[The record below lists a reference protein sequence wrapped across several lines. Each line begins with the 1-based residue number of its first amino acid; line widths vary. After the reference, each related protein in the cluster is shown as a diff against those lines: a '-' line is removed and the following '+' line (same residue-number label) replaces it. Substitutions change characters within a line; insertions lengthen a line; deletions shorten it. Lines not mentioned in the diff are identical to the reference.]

1 MGKPDREEQIEA
13 LRERLEKYMLEQGL
27 RSTSQ
32 RRIVTDTFF
41 ESEEHLSIEDLLGLV
56 RATDPKIGYATV
68 YRTLKML
75 KEGGLAYERHFGDG
89 VARYEAAIEDDHHDH
104 LICLDCDEVFEFE
117 NEEIERLQEAQAKSL
132 GFKLKN
138 HRLDLFAR
146 CERENCPNKKSRG
159 AKKS

>member
-1 MGKPDREEQIEA
+1 MGEFDREAQIEELKA
-13 LRERLEKYMLEQGL
+13 RLEKYMLEQGL

-41 ESEEHLSIEDLLGLV
+41 DSNEHLSIEELLALV
-56 RATDPKIGYATV
+56 RETDPKIGYATV

-89 VARYEAAIEDDHHDH
+89 VARYEVAIEDDHHDH

-117 NEEIERLQEAQAKSL
+117 NEAIERLQDEQAKEL
-132 GFKLKN
+132 GFKLKH
-138 HRLDLFAR
+138 HRLDLYAR
-146 CERENCPNKKSRG
+146 CMRENCPNKKRRS
-159 AKKS
+159 KK